1 MSIETFD
8 IELEEER
15 NGYLVNVDGEY
26 GAIELLET
34 ENDIEVEEFNGEYS
48 DVEYELILEGV
59 EDELEEENGQNYN
72 LAEQVR

>member
-34 ENDIEVEEFNGEYS
+34 DNGIEVQLGGEYS